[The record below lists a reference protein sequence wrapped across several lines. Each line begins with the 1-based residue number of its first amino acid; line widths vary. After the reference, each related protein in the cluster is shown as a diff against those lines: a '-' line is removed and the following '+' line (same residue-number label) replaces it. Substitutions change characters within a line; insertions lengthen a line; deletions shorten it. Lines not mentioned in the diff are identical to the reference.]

1 METNNFD
8 FVFYDLDSDG
18 DLDFIRSKNDTINF
32 YSNNGSFPQYSFG
45 NTPIFSLN
53 LTNKNISRIELED
66 LNNDN
71 KLDLIVLSEHIYLYL
86 NSGTAQL
93 PNFSALPQDSI
104 LLNTL
109 DFELTNIQLIDL
121 DNDDFRDLAIMGN
134 KPFLLNDT
142 IYTQPKIIFY
152 KNEVNSLS
160 KIPQLF
166 LKTNPNKNSIKY
178 QGNDRAPYNIYL
190 FDSDNDQD
198 LDLYSS
204 WGAILTFFIIYL

>member
-1 METNNFD
+1 MKAEING
-8 FVFYDLDSDG
+8 DSFFRPKTRG

-32 YSNNGSFPQYSFG
+32 YSNNGSFPQYSFA
-45 NTPIFSLN
+45 NTPLFSLN
-53 LTNKNISRIELED
+53 LTNKNISRIELELED

-121 DNDDFRDLAIMGN
+121 DNDGFRDLAIMGN

-142 IYTQPKIIFY
+142 IYKQPKIIFY

-166 LKTNPNKNSIKY
+166 LGY
-178 QGNDRAPYNIYL
+178 AREL
-190 FDSDNDQD
+190 
-198 LDLYSS
+198 
-204 WGAILTFFIIYL
+204 